1 MKEGKNQRQ
10 NAVDIAKNVHLQHR
24 LVYQVCEEE
33 QTIKIVSLWLHYQRE
48 RGRAAREHCVRM
60 TVFDTCVCYLLQNTN
75 YI

>member
-33 QTIKIVSLWLHYQRE
+33 QTIKIVSLWLHYE
-48 RGRAAREHCVRM
+48 RNGEELQGN
-60 TVFDTCVCYLLQNTN
+60 TVSE
-75 YI
+75 

>member
-33 QTIKIVSLWLHYQRE
+33 QTIKIVSLWLHYE
-48 RGRAAREHCVRM
+48 RNGEELQGS
-60 TVFDTCVCYLLQNTN
+60 TVSE
-75 YI
+75 

>member
-33 QTIKIVSLWLHYQRE
+33 QTIKIVSLWLHYERE
-48 RGRAAREHCVRM
+48 RGRAAGEHCVRM